1 MEGSRVVSGKHIS
14 MKIHFFENHIFG
26 LHASMKGNNVW
37 TLFFPG

>member
-14 MKIHFFENHIFG
+14 MKIHFIDHIFG